1 MSSKYSITPE
11 EAKQG
16 RLERDLK
23 QDIQETIRTTI
34 SAKYK
39 EFILLQYQ
47 LHCDEYDACN
57 IIIANARYG
66 RNTLA
71 SFLQHCVERKK
82 YCWNEMILIG
92 TAYPEM
98 HNARHAITKRRI

>member
-47 LHCDEYDACN
+47 LHCDEYDASD
-57 IIIANARYG
+57 IIVASAEFG
-66 RNTLA
+66 RDTDA
-71 SFLQHCVERKK
+71 SFLQHCRERKI
-82 YCWNEMILIG
+82 YCKNEMMLIA

-98 HNARHAITKRRI
+98 YNARYAIQMKRI